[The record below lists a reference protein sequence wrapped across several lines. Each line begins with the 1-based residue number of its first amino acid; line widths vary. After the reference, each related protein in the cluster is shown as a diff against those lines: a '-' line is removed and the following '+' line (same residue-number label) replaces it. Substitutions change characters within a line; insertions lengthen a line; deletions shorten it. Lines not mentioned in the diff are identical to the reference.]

1 MPRTPRVTRRWRLA
15 APLAERTATA
25 LSDLAEEIQLV
36 KDSLCDRAEFY
47 RALTLE
53 ERAALPRPAAAPL
66 SDLARQRLER
76 WRSQPPFDHGD
87 FLARR
92 LAQDGLDET
101 ALLALLAEPA
111 EALARRVPEPPQWL
125 RDLDEAFRLA
135 WPGAPLP
142 FREPVLR
149 EPESRFLWLASP
161 LLQQAERR
169 IAEAV
174 REIAAGGGP
183 LPFDPATVG
192 PLLLAGLPDQLLW
205 TVTRA
210 AVLELNVAR
219 LEERIAG
226 DTPEERFDAYV
237 ELLRRPEEALA
248 LFATYPVLA
257 RQLVV
262 RIESWGDA
270 TVELLRRLA
279 ADWPAILAAFGPG
292 EDPGPFAYARGGA
305 GDRHRGGRT
314 VSVLTFASGWRLVYK
329 PRPMAVAAHFQ
340 DLLGWMNERGF
351 APAFRRLSV
360 LDRGPYGWMEYA
372 AAAPCATLEEVRRF
386 YQRTGGYLA
395 LLYTLDATDFH
406 HENLIAAGEHPLL
419 IDLESIVQPRPPRL
433 ARPDSDW
440 LATEAIGDSVL
451 RIGLLPQRAFG
462 GAGEGIDISGL
473 GTPAGQLS
481 PDFLPYWQERGTD
494 VMRLGRRQLEMGP
507 SSNRPVLGG
516 AAVEVSDHVEDLAEG
531 FSRAYRLL
539 AERGHELLADGG
551 PLARMAV
558 DEVRVIMRPTRTYA
572 LLLQESFHPFL
583 LRDAL
588 ERDRHFD
595 NLWQGIEYSA
605 AHEKVTAAERLE
617 LLAGDIPLFSA
628 QLGGRDLFGVGGR
641 RWPDFFE
648 LSGLDLVRRRLARLG
663 EADHSR
669 QLWFI
674 RASLAAY
681 HVNLFGAE
689 TVEEPFGVAAREGAD
704 RGRLVEAA
712 AAVGDRL
719 EALALQGDG
728 DATWIGLTSRQGRD
742 WRLTPLGY
750 DLYAGLPG
758 VVVFLAYLAELTG
771 EARYRRLAQ
780 AGWRTL
786 WNQRELLRS
795 ADLPI
800 GAFEGWGGLLWTL
813 CHLTRLWDDQ
823 ACLEEARAIVALLPE
838 LVERDRAFDLVAG
851 SAGCLAG
858 LLTLH
863 RTDST
868 DHTLDVAAACGER
881 LLAGARPGERGAAW
895 LPAGMESLASAPL
908 AGFAHGACGVA
919 WALLELASVTGDG
932 RFRRAALDAFEY
944 ERTLFAP
951 EQGNW
956 RDLRQLK
963 NLQLAKKIDGEIFM
977 LAWCYGAPGAGLA
990 RLRALRHVG
999 DPELRRE
1006 AEIAVASTL
1015 AWGFDRNHSLC
1026 HGDLGNAELLLE
1038 AANVLSDGPRWRAE
1052 ADRAAARVLESIA
1065 QHGWISGLP
1074 QGVEVPGLMT
1084 GLAGIG
1090 YGLLRMA
1097 MPERIPSVLLLDPPV
1112 AA

>member
-1 MPRTPRVTRRWRLA
+1 
-15 APLAERTATA
+15 
-25 LSDLAEEIQLV
+25 
-36 KDSLCDRAEFY
+36 
-47 RALTLE
+47 
-53 ERAALPRPAAAPL
+53 
-66 SDLARQRLER
+66 
-76 WRSQPPFDHGD
+76 
-87 FLARR
+87 
-92 LAQDGLDET
+92 
-101 ALLALLAEPA
+101 
-111 EALARRVPEPPQWL
+111 
-125 RDLDEAFRLA
+125 
-135 WPGAPLP
+135 
-142 FREPVLR
+142 
-149 EPESRFLWLASP
+149 
-161 LLQQAERR
+161 
-169 IAEAV
+169 
-174 REIAAGGGP
+174 
-183 LPFDPATVG
+183 
-192 PLLLAGLPDQLLW
+192 LLLAGLPEQLLW

-226 DTPEERFDAYV
+226 ETPQERFDSFI

-248 LFATYPVLA
+248 VLATYPVLA

-262 RIESWGDA
+262 RVRSWGDA
-270 TVELLRRLA
+270 AVELLRRLS

-292 EDPGPFAYARGGA
+292 EDPGPLVHAKGGA

-314 VSVLTFASGWRLVYK
+314 VYLLTFASGWRLVYK
-329 PRPMAVAAHFQ
+329 PRPMAIAAHFQ

-351 APAFRRLSV
+351 APAFRRLGV
-360 LDRGPYGWMEYA
+360 LDRGPYGWMQHA
-372 AAAPCATLEEVRRF
+372 AAVPCGAFDEVRRF

-419 IDLESIVQPRPPRL
+419 IDLESIVQPRPPRP

-440 LATEAIGDSVL
+440 LANEAIGDSVL

-481 PDFLPYWQERGTD
+481 PDLHPYWQERGTD
-494 VMRLGRRQLEMGP
+494 VMRLGRRQFELGTG
-507 SSNRPVLGG
+507 SNRPVLGG
-516 AAVEVSDHVEDLAEG
+516 AAVEVSEHLEDLAEG

-539 AERGHELLADGG
+539 VEHGHELLADGG
-551 PLARMAV
+551 PVARMAG
-558 DEVRVIMRPTRTYA
+558 DEVRVIMRPTRTYG

-595 NLWQGIEYSA
+595 NLWQGIEHSP
-605 AHEKVTAAERLE
+605 AHEKVAAAERLE
-617 LLAGDIPLFSA
+617 LLEGDIPLFSA
-628 QLGGRDLFGVGGR
+628 HLAGRDLFGVAGR
-641 RWPDFFE
+641 RWPGFFE

-663 EADHSR
+663 EADHGR

-681 HVNLFGAE
+681 HVNLFGAD
-689 TVEEPFGVAAREGAD
+689 TVEEAFGVAAREGTD
-704 RGRLVEAA
+704 RGELLAAA

-719 EALALQGDG
+719 EALALRGEGDV
-728 DATWIGLTSRQGRD
+728 TWIGLSSRQGRD
-742 WRLTPLGY
+742 WRLAPLGH

-758 VVVFLAYLAELTG
+758 VVIFLAYLAEVTG
-771 EARYRRLAQ
+771 EERYRRLAQ

-795 ADLPI
+795 AALPI
-800 GAFEGWGGLLWTL
+800 GAFDGWGGLLWTL
-813 CHLTRLWDDQ
+813 SHLARLWDDRT
-823 ACLEEARAIVALLPE
+823 CLEEARAIVALLPD
-838 LVERDRAFDLVAG
+838 LVTRDSVFDLIAG

-858 LLTLH
+858 LLAFHRADPADQTLGMA
-863 RTDST
+863 
-868 DHTLDVAAACGER
+868 VVCGEH
-881 LLAGARPGERGAAW
+881 LLARARPGERGAAW
-895 LPAGMESLASAPL
+895 LSSSMEGFAAAPL
-908 AGFAHGACGVA
+908 AGFAHGACGIA

-956 RDLRQLK
+956 RDIRRLK
-963 NLQLAKKIDGEIFM
+963 SLQLARKVGDDIFM
-977 LAWCYGAPGAGLA
+977 LAWCHGAPGAGLA
-990 RLRALRHVG
+990 RLRALRHVD
-999 DPELRRE
+999 DPELRTE
-1006 AEIAVASTL
+1006 AGIAVASTL
-1015 AWGFDRNHSLC
+1015 ARGFDRNHCLC

-1038 AANVLSDGPRWRAE
+1038 AAGVLDDGPRWRVE
-1052 ADRAAARVLESIA
+1052 ADRAASRVLESIA

-1097 MPERIPSVLLLDPPV
+1097 MPERVPSVLLLDPPV